1 MKKLS
6 PELYL
11 YKGIEVHKLYTG
23 HYSALVYV
31 NDYTLPIEVIGTTQA
46 SFKKIFNKV
55 VKDNGGLKEAK

>member
-11 YKGIEVHKLYTG
+11 YKGIEVHKLSNGNYE
-23 HYSALVYV
+23 ALFYV
-31 NDYTLPIEVIGTTQA
+31 NDCRLPLKVIGATQA

>member
-11 YKGIEVHKLYTG
+11 YKGIEVHKLSSGNYE
-23 HYSALVYV
+23 ALVYV

>member
-11 YKGIEVHKLYTG
+11 YKGIEVHKLSSGNYF
-23 HYSALVYV
+23 AKVPV
-31 NDYTLPIEVIGTTQA
+31 NDYKLPIEVIGATQA

-55 VKDNGGLKEAK
+55 VKENGGLKEAK